1 MATTFNI
8 KNRLF
13 ILIKMIRYNL
23 RIIFANRFIWFLL
36 AALAF
41 FLFFAVQV
49 VLDRTTLTEGTVYNL
64 LIFPGILLIFYP
76 SVFGIQNDDDSRM
89 LEILFGIPNYRYK
102 VWLVRLVMIYVL
114 VFLIIVLFAIIAS
127 IILYRVDV
135 LEMAYQLMYP
145 IVFLGSM
152 SFMFST
158 LIKNGNGTAVVMV
171 LIGVALLILADALER
186 TQWNIFLNPF
196 EIPNNLNEVIWQGT
210 IQKNRIFLGI
220 GMIVFVLYG
229 LFNMQKR
236 EKFV

>member
-220 GMIVFVLYG
+220 GMLVFVLYG